1 MSTPPLRHA
10 PLNNQLLAA
19 LPREDYTRILPGL
32 EQVELVPSKI
42 LYEITDTVR
51 HSYFPL
57 SGMVSLL
64 AITEAGNTIEVAMV
78 GDEGMVGLPA
88 VLGLNKAPYRVMVQ
102 IRGRAMR
109 IRADS
114 LRVEFARGGRL
125 HDVLLRY
132 THTLLTQISQSAVCN
147 HFHTVEQRLC
157 RWLLVTQ
164 DRTHSNEFSL
174 TQEII
179 SHMLGTP
186 RTHVTMRA
194 NVLQQKGLIRY
205 SRGRIIIVDTR
216 GLEAVSCECFRMVKG
231 EISGFL
237 AA

>member
-1 MSTPPLRHA
+1 M
-10 PLNNQLLAA
+10 
-19 LPREDYTRILPGL
+19 RILPGL
-32 EQVELVPSKI
+32 EQVELVSGKI
-42 LYEITDTVR
+42 LYEMTETVR

-57 SGMVSLL
+57 SGMISLL
-64 AITEAGNTIEVAMV
+64 AITEAGNTIEIAMV

-88 VLGLNKAPYRVMVQ
+88 VLGLHKAPYRVMVQ
-102 IRGRAMR
+102 VRGRAMR
-109 IRADS
+109 MRADS
-114 LRVEFARGGRL
+114 LRVEFGRGGQL

-132 THTLLTQISQSAVCN
+132 THTLLAQISQSAVCN

-194 NVLQQKGLIRY
+194 NALQQKGLIRY
-205 SRGRIIIVDTR
+205 SRGRIAIVDLR
-216 GLEAVSCECFRMVKG
+216 GLEAISCECFRMVKD